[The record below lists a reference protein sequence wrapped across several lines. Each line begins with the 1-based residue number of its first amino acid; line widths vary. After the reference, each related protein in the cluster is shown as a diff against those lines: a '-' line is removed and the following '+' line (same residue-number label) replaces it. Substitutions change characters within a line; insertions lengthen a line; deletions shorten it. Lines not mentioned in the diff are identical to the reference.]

1 MQGSGRKRAGLEWR
15 GGKRLV
21 CPAGGTEPAEKSI
34 SEQARAEFGDTAC
47 TVFREPRLH
56 GVFPTG
62 CRGCLQP
69 SPSGR
74 REEGRG
80 IPFVCVQS
88 LQSRAIHQFAV
99 VDEKKRGGEGDRA
112 EKNVPIVKVPRG

>member
-74 REEGRG
+74 RGGEFPSCVYSHSNHEPYISLPSLTRRNGEGRG
-80 IPFVCVQS
+80 TGPRKM
-88 LQSRAIHQFAV
+88 SRL
-99 VDEKKRGGEGDRA
+99 
-112 EKNVPIVKVPRG
+112 